1 MVTKTHKQAVVPL
14 HHEQD
19 DPTIK
24 YPESDGELLADNKFQ
39 AVAMVD
45 SFSALEVY
53 FAGSPEVYIGIDQ
66 LLYYILNDPT
76 ASVAPDLFAVFG
88 AHGSHP
94 RRSWIVSRE
103 GGIAPTFVLEIAS
116 ESTWRRDATTK
127 RAIYAQMGVAE
138 YWRFDPEGAH
148 YPVPLIG
155 ERLVSGEYEPIAV
168 ETDADGILRG
178 HSDVLGL
185 DLCVRQGDEEFE
197 GRALLV
203 LRLYD
208 PATGEWLRSHQES
221 EDERLAERQRAV
233 SAEDRAL
240 AERQRAAAAQ
250 DLAAAAQQ
258 REAAAQEREAA
269 AQERIRQLEAQMRRH
284 GITPN
289 DD

>member
-1 MVTKTHKQAVVPL
+1 MVTKTDRQPVIPL
-14 HHEQD
+14 QHERD
-19 DPTIK
+19 DPTIE
-24 YPESDGELLADNKFQ
+24 YPSEDGEPLAETDAQFSPLTY
-39 AVAMVD
+39 AV
-45 SFSALEVY
+45 SALRIH
-53 FAGSPEVYIGIDQ
+53 FAGIQDVYAGGNM

-76 ASVAPDLFAVFG
+76 YSVSPDVFFVRG
-88 AHGSHP
+88 AHGNHP
-94 RRSWIVSRE
+94 RRTWIISRE

-116 ESTWRRDATTK
+116 DSTWRHDATRK

-155 ERLVSGEYEPIAV
+155 ERLVDGEYEPIAV

-197 GRALLV
+197 GRVLLV

-208 PATGEWLRSHQES
+208 PASGEWLRSHQES
-221 EDERLAERQRAV
+221 EEERL
-233 SAEDRAL
+233 
-240 AERQRAAAAQ
+240 
-250 DLAAAAQQ
+250 
-258 REAAAQEREAA
+258 AAQEREAA
-269 AQERIRQLEAQMRRH
+269 AQERIRQLEAQMLRH

-289 DD
+289 GD

>member
-1 MVTKTHKQAVVPL
+1 MVTKTDKQVVVPL
-14 HHEQD
+14 HHERD

-24 YPESDGELLADNKFQ
+24 YPDSDGEPLADNKFQ

-45 SFSALEVY
+45 SFSAMETY
-53 FAGSPEVYIGIDQ
+53 FAERTDVYIGIDQ

-76 ASVAPDLFAVFG
+76 ASVAPDVFAVFG

-94 RRSWIVSRE
+94 RRSWIISRE
-103 GGIAPTFVLEIAS
+103 GGIVPAFVLEVAS
-116 ESTWRRDATTK
+116 ESTWRHDATAK
-127 RAIYAQMGVAE
+127 RDIYAQIGVAE

-155 ERLVSGEYEPIAV
+155 EHLVNGEYKPIEVGA
-168 ETDADGILRG
+168 DADGILRG

-185 DLCVRQGDEEFE
+185 EICVRQGIEEFE
-197 GRALLV
+197 GRALLE

-221 EDERLAERQRAV
+221 EDERI
-233 SAEDRAL
+233 
-240 AERQRAAAAQ
+240 AAQ
-250 DLAAAAQQ
+250 D
-258 REAAAQEREAA
+258 
-269 AQERIRQLEAQMRRH
+269 RIRQLEAQMRRH

-289 DD
+289 GD